1 MARKNFFEH
10 SIIDIVPF
18 YHGKGVYAMDRSN
31 LSKEQG
37 DHISGIDRG
46 KVTMYGLSTCVWC
59 RKTKKLLTDLGVD
72 FDFIYV
78 DKLEGEEED
87 LVVKEVRQ
95 FNPSVSFPTTV
106 INGEK
111 AIVGFKEKEIRE
123 ALGF

>member
-1 MARKNFFEH
+1 M
-10 SIIDIVPF
+10 DI
-18 YHGKGVYAMDRSN
+18 SN

-46 KVTMYGLSTCVWC
+46 RVIMYGLSTCVWC
-59 RKTKKLLTDLGVD
+59 RKTKNLLTDLGVD

-78 DKLEGEEED
+78 DKLEGDEED

-111 AIVGFKEKEIRE
+111 AIVGFREKEIRE